1 MEVKSCKE
9 LLFILSELSTKGPH
23 YFRGYQKENELVS
36 SLGRKPCDGLL
47 ALKDFAQALYEKGF
61 PVQSFKQLLALAQH
75 YGVPTNLIDLTT
87 DPLVS
92 TFFGLG
98 REKVGIFR
106 ILFAEKRH
114 FDEQHSDKIRKYPVT
129 LGDIGDMT
137 LAELGLLSLSHLF
150 ALSEETQ
157 MSYEYMQTSVF
168 DRLYDKFYNV
178 QRDYTLVPYEKDL
191 NLRIEKQR
199 GLFILSRDKTQPLPT
214 TWFQTIDVD
223 LGAEEVYQLSQ
234 YLSERGYTNDNLL
247 PSEVGGIN
255 VEKIACQITK
265 KYQQ

>member
-9 LLFILSELSTKGPH
+9 LLSILSELSTTGPH

-47 ALKDFAQALYEKGF
+47 ALKDFAQALYEEGF

-92 TFFGLG
+92 AFFGLG
-98 REKVGIFR
+98 REKVGTFH
-106 ILFAEKRH
+106 ILFAEKHH

-137 LAELGLLSLSHLF
+137 LAELGPLSFSHLF

-157 MSYEYMQTSVF
+157 MSHEYLQTPIF

-191 NLRIEKQR
+191 NLRIEKQK
-199 GLFILSRDKTQPLPT
+199 GLFILSKNKTQPLPT

-223 LGAEEVYQLSQ
+223 LGTEEVYLLIQ
-234 YLSERGYTNDNLL
+234 YLSEHGYTDNDLL
-247 PSEVGGIN
+247 PPEIGGVNISE
-255 VEKIACQITK
+255 IAYQITQK
-265 KYQQ
+265 HQQ